1 MPFTIQ
7 PLKSAQPGVDFGVS
21 ISDLDLENMTDAD
34 FKQLEEAVYTHQVVV
49 VHNQGHVQPET
60 QYKLTKA
67 FEPEVDTYG
76 HGAQHRAEQSVIA
89 RDLSPLPA
97 VPQVQ
102 LLGHGV
108 VRNHYGIEERKLTH
122 PSHRVFHKTPLTPE
136 EEAQDKTRFYRWHM
150 DAALYKLNP
159 PKVTTLF
166 GIKNPEPRRQTLQYD
181 DGSGDTLDVQ
191 LGTTAFISG
200 QRAFEILPPE
210 MKELAFRTKVKYAA
224 HPYLWI
230 SKARARST
238 GLGMVSEGKEL
249 KPEELP
255 PIDESA
261 IKIYPMLWKNPVTK
275 KIHLQVHP
283 AAVEDLIIDGKPMGD
298 LEKVRDLLYKFQR
311 PAISPEN
318 VYTHEWQDGDF
329 VLFHNR
335 GVLHSVVGSLKDTDT
350 RIFHQCNLASAEDPI
365 PVTEEDFAPY
375 RTDADVSATAIK
387 V

>member
-1 MPFTIQ
+1 MTFTIV
-7 PLKSAQPGVDFGVS
+7 PIKSTQPGVDFGCI
-21 ISDLDLENMTDAD
+21 ISDLDLEKITDEEFA
-34 FKQLEEAVYTHQVVV
+34 KLEEAVYTYQVVCV
-49 VHNQGHVQPET
+49 RGQGHVRPET
-60 QYKLTKA
+60 QYAITKQ

-76 HGAQHRAEQSVIA
+76 HGAQHRAQQSVIA
-89 RDLSPLPA
+89 RDLSPLPN

-102 LLGHGV
+102 LLGHGT
-108 VRNHYGIEERKLTH
+108 VRNYQGIEERKLTH
-122 PSHRVFHKTPLTPE
+122 PNHRVFHHTPLTDE
-136 EEAQDKTRFYRWHM
+136 EEQNDKTRFYRWHM

-166 GIKNPEPRRQTLQYD
+166 GIKNPEPRRQTVQYD
-181 DGSGDTLDVQ
+181 DGTGQTLDVQ

-200 QRAFEILPPE
+200 QKAFEILPQDK
-210 MKELAFRTKVKYAA
+210 KELAFRTKVKYAA

-249 KPEELP
+249 TKEELP
-255 PIDESA
+255 PIEEEA

-283 AAVEDLIIDGKPMGD
+283 AAVEDLIIDGKPVGD
-298 LEKVRDLLYKFQR
+298 LNKVREILYEFQR
-311 PAISPEN
+311 PAINPEN
-318 VYTHEWQDGDF
+318 VYAHEWQDGDF

-335 GVLHSVVGSLKDTDT
+335 GVLHSVVGCLKDTDT
-350 RIFHQCNLASAEDPI
+350 RIFQQCNMASASDPI

-375 RTDADVSATAIK
+375 RLASTA
-387 V
+387 

>member
-1 MPFTIQ
+1 MTFTIQ
-7 PLKSAQPGVDFGVS
+7 PLQSNQPGVDFGVS
-21 ISDLDLENMTDAD
+21 VSDLDLEKITDD
-34 FKQLEEAVYTHQVVV
+34 EFKQLEEAVYTHQVVV
-49 VHNQGHVQPET
+49 VHNQGHVCPKT
-60 QYKLTKA
+60 QYNITKR

-89 RDLSPLPA
+89 RDLSPLPE

-102 LLGHGV
+102 LLGHGT
-108 VRNHYGIEERKLTH
+108 VRDYQGIKERKLTH
-122 PSHRVFHKTPLTPE
+122 PNHRVFHQTHLTDE
-136 EEAQDKTRFYRWHM
+136 QEAEGKTRFYRWHM

-166 GIKNPEPRRQTLQYD
+166 GVKNPEPRRQTLLYD
-181 DGSGDTLDVQ
+181 DGTDDTLDVQ

-200 QRAFEILPPE
+200 QKAFEILPPD
-210 MKELAFRTKVKYAA
+210 MKDLAFRTKVKYAA
-224 HPYLWI
+224 HPYLWM

-238 GLGMVSEGKEL
+238 GLGMVCEGKEL
-249 KPEELP
+249 SHEELP
-255 PIDESA
+255 PIDEDA

-283 AAVEDLIIDGKPMGD
+283 AAVEDLIIDGKPIGD
-298 LEKVRDLLYKFQR
+298 LKKVRDLLYQFQR
-311 PAISPEN
+311 PSIAPAN
-318 VYTHEWQDGDF
+318 VYAHEWQDGDF

-335 GVLHSVVGSLKDTDT
+335 GVLHSVVGTLKDTDT
-350 RIFHQCNLASAEDPI
+350 RIFQQCNMASADDPI

-375 RTDADVSATAIK
+375 RTENFTAIK